1 MIFVESRKFKY
12 YKLLL
17 IVPISICANSFAQ
30 DKIHKIVIIG
40 GGPAAYSAAV
50 SSANGKLAPIVIEGQ
65 NAGGQPIKAGDIKNF
80 PSYKSIN
87 GGELV
92 ANMKEHAEHLGA
104 IIISEDVTKV
114 DLKSKPF
121 NIQTSTGRHFL
132 AQTVIV
138 ATGSEPIK
146 LNCPGEDKC
155 WGKGVI
161 VCAKCDGYLFKNQ
174 EVVII
179 GGDYSA
185 LREVGNMKQH
195 TSKIT
200 LINPNSKLSGPQFL
214 INQTL
219 NSNIKI
225 LNNRDVKQIIEKDGQ
240 VTGVQVLDKT
250 NNKTSIIP
258 TNGILVG
265 LGWQPSSQLFTGQLA
280 LNNQKQIIVTND
292 TQASIPGVF
301 AAGDV
306 NSKARHQL
314 FIASASGFTAAM
326 DAEKYLMEH
335 A

>member
-1 MIFVESRKFKY
+1 MLFIKSCKFKFFQ
-12 YKLLL
+12 LLVTL
-17 IVPISICANSFAQ
+17 SGLICANSFAQ
-30 DKIHKIVIIG
+30 DKVHKIAIIG

-50 SSANGKLAPIVIEGQ
+50 SAANGKFAPLVIEGQ
-65 NAGGQPIKAGDIKNF
+65 SAGGQPIKAGDIKNF

-92 ANMKEHAEHLGA
+92 ANMKEHAQHLGA
-104 IIISEDVTKV
+104 IIISQDVIKV
-114 DLKSKPF
+114 DLKNRPF
-121 NIQTSTGRHFL
+121 NVQTSSGQSFL
-132 AQTVIV
+132 AQTVII

-174 EVVII
+174 EVVIV

-200 LINPNSKLSGPQFL
+200 LINPNSKLTGPQFL
-214 INQTL
+214 INQAL

-225 LNNRDVKQIIEKDGQ
+225 LNNYDVKKIIEKDGQ
-240 VTGVQVLDKT
+240 VTGVQVLNKA
-250 NNKTSIIP
+250 NNQTSIIP

-292 TQASIPGVF
+292 TQTSIPGVF

-314 FIASASGFTAAM
+314 FMASASGFAAAM
-326 DAEKYLMEH
+326 DAEKYLMEN